1 MPKLPK
7 ERVDRRKRIPMK
19 EQPPAE
25 RTKNF
30 DEVALGYSAEEA
42 VNEAKR
48 CLHCDTP
55 MCIEGCPV
63 GVDIPKF
70 VKEIAEGRFDEAAKT
85 IKDKNNLPAICGR
98 VCPQESQCEKKCIL
112 G

>member
-48 CLHCDTP
+48 CLHCEDRKS
-55 MCIEGCPV
+55 V
-63 GVDIPKF
+63 V
-70 VKEIAEGRFDEAAKT
+70 
-85 IKDKNNLPAICGR
+85 
-98 VCPQESQCEKKCIL
+98 
-112 G
+112 